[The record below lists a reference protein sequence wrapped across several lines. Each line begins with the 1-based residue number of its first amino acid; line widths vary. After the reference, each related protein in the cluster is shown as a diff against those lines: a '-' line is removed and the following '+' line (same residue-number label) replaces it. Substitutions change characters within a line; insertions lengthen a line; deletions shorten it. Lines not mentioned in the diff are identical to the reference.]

1 MEDAPEDDR
10 DVKLQ
15 KASSDLIA
23 DFDRSLTPFLR
34 KPNGELRTR
43 VRISETARLTSTLLD
58 PFQELPQLLDPHLPK
73 WLPLLAASYLE
84 NLYTQA
90 GRLTR
95 PSSAAPTARAQLLE
109 PLPAAIARLVYTLT
123 KIRGAAVIL
132 RFLPVEARHLEPLL
146 AALESA
152 ERRAARPSLLALTD
166 SVRAH
171 AAAAEPSQR
180 DWIWEERY
188 LVLLW
193 LAQLLLAPFDLST
206 ISSADPADDPAAAA
220 AAALV
225 PLPGFAWPR
234 GLPAI
239 TTRVLPLSVKYLA
252 SPGKERDGARHLL
265 VRLSMRRDMQS
276 LGVLDALVSWALA
289 SLRPR
294 DVATTKTADDIDD
307 NDNDDGSPHAPEHQ
321 PYFHIG
327 VLSFLAGVLRASV
340 NTSDMDTSLS
350 AIFTVVHAVSEADSP
365 IAASIRAYA
374 VARKM
379 VIKVIRS
386 IAVLLLGS
394 GGHQHRDREPHPAI
408 DLVELAIGYLLERLA
423 DNDTPVRLAASKALS
438 VITLKLDP
446 DMADEVVDAVL
457 DALNRN
463 VLWAVSAVGTAE
475 PVRDLSAVDPLEW
488 HGLTL
493 TLSHLLYRRS
503 PPARQLPAIIAALLL
518 ALAFEKRSTS
528 GSSVGANVRDA
539 ACFGIWALAR
549 RYTTAELLA
558 VPTGET
564 TSSSSSSSSS
574 APPSILQRLATELTV
589 TASLDPAG
597 NIRRGAS
604 AALQELIGRHPDT
617 VDKGIWLVQTVDY
630 HAVALRARAL
640 HEGALKAAKLSPVY
654 GRALLRGLLDWRG
667 VGDPD
672 AGARRVAGA
681 SFGTL
686 TRELSSGQEK
696 ELTQFQ
702 ISAKMVLERLAGL
715 QNRQVEER
723 HGLLLCLA
731 SVLDKFP
738 SLVGAPETGLSA
750 DNVSVAQRVVR
761 EVTDILQAVNQT
773 TYRRPELVA
782 EAANRL
788 IIASLP
794 VLQASSLGAAAN
806 TTPTGLQLLCPGFE
820 VVSPD
825 STQDLLQIVAAVD
838 ALPGIPSQVKG
849 LVHHFEATISAG
861 LSRPEKSAIAA
872 AAEAALVLLAF
883 SEPAERNRIVTQWAA
898 TTRQKPTSRTTSDHG
913 YFAAL
918 TMAHPLT
925 MTATRG
931 STSDTADAPGRNIT
945 TDAILSRWASDKD
958 IDTRVA
964 ILQSLTESVVL
975 QDGAS
980 AFLDLLAQGLNDYTT
995 TARGDV
1001 GSHVRLGAL
1010 RATRCIW
1017 RSLQSSGGSARQQ
1030 EYLRA
1035 AVSKLYLNVLRLAAE
1050 KLDRVRTEAQAVLS
1064 LTLTPSYAVW
1074 FNKLTFSSRT
1084 YLLALLTLYAQD
1096 EYIHPLIMELARAD
1110 PGPWMAE
1117 LLAGY
1122 VTSADTGNEDLV
1134 IAARAAL
1141 TEYCSMAP
1149 ANRDDVCTAL
1159 VRNLSSRQGQDRVL
1173 VPTLEI
1179 LAFLY
1184 RAGLFAGCR
1193 GVDPKRLC
1201 LLVQKAGYKTGS
1213 IRKLEACIH
1222 VYGCV
1227 AMFED
1232 HAEAAAQEARKRL
1245 GALMFHPWPRVRS
1258 LVVDEL
1264 WQLFCDDEAGP
1275 RLKSVDW
1282 GRADKGAIRNV
1293 VSVLGLA

>member
-58 PFQELPQLLDPHLPK
+58 PHLPK

-95 PSSAAPTARAQLLE
+95 PSSAAPSARAQLLE

-220 AAALV
+220 LV
-225 PLPGFAWPR
+225 PLPGFAWPP

-239 TTRVLPLSVKYLA
+239 TTRVLPLAVKYLA

-294 DVATTKTADDIDD
+294 DVAATKTAGDDDD
-307 NDNDDGSPHAPEHQ
+307 DDDDDDGSPHAPEHQ
-321 PYFHIG
+321 PYFYIG

-340 NTSDMDTSLS
+340 NTSDMDASLS
-350 AIFTVVHAVSEADSP
+350 AIFAVVHAVSEADSP

-386 IAVLLLGS
+386 IAVLLLG
-394 GGHQHRDREPHPAI
+394 GGGRHQCRDREPHPAI

-438 VITLKLDP
+438 VITLKLNP

-463 VLWAVSAVGTAE
+463 VLWAVSAIGTAE

-558 VPTGET
+558 VPAGET
-564 TSSSSSSSSS
+564 TSSSS
-574 APPSILQRLATELTV
+574 PPSILQRLATELTV

-696 ELTQFQ
+696 ERTQFQ
-702 ISAKMVLERLAGL
+702 VSAKMVLERLSGL

-738 SLVGAPETGLSA
+738 SLVGAPEDGLSA
-750 DNVSVAQRVVR
+750 DDMSVAQRVVR
-761 EVTDILQAVNQT
+761 EVTDILQAVNQA

-794 VLQASSLGAAAN
+794 VLQAACLGAAAN
-806 TTPTGLQLLCPGFE
+806 TTPTGLQLLRPGFE
-820 VVSPD
+820 IVSPD

-838 ALPGIPSQVKG
+838 ALPEIPSQVKA
-849 LVHHFEATISAG
+849 LVRHFEATISAG

-925 MTATRG
+925 TTATRVC
-931 STSDTADAPGRNIT
+931 TSDTADTPESDMT

-975 QDGAS
+975 QDGAP

-1017 RSLQSSGGSARQQ
+1017 RSLQSGGSTRQQ
-1030 EYLRA
+1030 ECLRA

-1064 LTLTPSYAVW
+1064 LTLTPRSVISHHPYLMVTDTFYSYAVW
-1074 FNKLTFSSRT
+1074 FTKLTFSSRP

-1110 PGPWMAE
+1110 PGAWMAE

-1141 TEYCSMAP
+1141 TEYCSIAP
-1149 ANRDDVCTAL
+1149 ANRDDVCMAL

-1179 LAFLY
+1179 VAFLY

-1232 HAEAAAQEARKRL
+1232 HAEAAAREARKRL

-1264 WQLFCDDEAGP
+1264 WQLFCNDEAGS

-1282 GRADKGAIRNV
+1282 GRADKGAIRSV

>member
-58 PFQELPQLLDPHLPK
+58 PFQELPQLLDPNLPK

-132 RFLPVEARHLEPLL
+132 RFLP
-146 AALESA
+146 
-152 ERRAARPSLLALTD
+152 
-166 SVRAH
+166 
-171 AAAAEPSQR
+171 
-180 DWIWEERY
+180 
-188 LVLLW
+188 
-193 LAQLLLAPFDLST
+193 
-206 ISSADPADDPAAAA
+206 
-220 AAALV
+220 
-225 PLPGFAWPR
+225 
-234 GLPAI
+234 
-239 TTRVLPLSVKYLA
+239 
-252 SPGKERDGARHLL
+252 
-265 VRLSMRRDMQS
+265 
-276 LGVLDALVSWALA
+276 
-289 SLRPR
+289 
-294 DVATTKTADDIDD
+294 TADDIDD

-340 NTSDMDTSLS
+340 NTSDMDASLS

-438 VITLKLDP
+438 
-446 DMADEVVDAVL
+446 
-457 DALNRN
+457 
-463 VLWAVSAVGTAE
+463 
-475 PVRDLSAVDPLEW
+475 
-488 HGLTL
+488 
-493 TLSHLLYRRS
+493 
-503 PPARQLPAIIAALLL
+503 
-518 ALAFEKRSTS
+518 
-528 GSSVGANVRDA
+528 
-539 ACFGIWALAR
+539 
-549 RYTTAELLA
+549 
-558 VPTGET
+558 
-564 TSSSSSSSSS
+564 
-574 APPSILQRLATELTV
+574 
-589 TASLDPAG
+589 
-597 NIRRGAS
+597 
-604 AALQELIGRHPDT
+604 
-617 VDKGIWLVQTVDY
+617 
-630 HAVALRARAL
+630 
-640 HEGALKAAKLSPVY
+640 
-654 GRALLRGLLDWRG
+654 
-667 VGDPD
+667 
-672 AGARRVAGA
+672 
-681 SFGTL
+681 
-686 TRELSSGQEK
+686 LSSGQEK

-1179 LAFLY
+1179 VAFLY

>member
-1 MEDAPEDDR
+1 MSIHIPRLFIRIPRLELPQNQDPTMEDAPEDDR

-43 VRISETARLTSTLLD
+43 VRISETARLTSTVREPDLPPLLD

-239 TTRVLPLSVKYLA
+239 TTRVLPLAVKYLA

-340 NTSDMDTSLS
+340 NTSDMDASLS

-564 TSSSSSSSSS
+564 TSSSSSSS

-617 VDKGIWLVQTVDY
+617 
-630 HAVALRARAL
+630 
-640 HEGALKAAKLSPVY
+640 
-654 GRALLRGLLDWRG
+654 
-667 VGDPD
+667 
-672 AGARRVAGA
+672 
-681 SFGTL
+681 
-686 TRELSSGQEK
+686 
-696 ELTQFQ
+696 
-702 ISAKMVLERLAGL
+702 
-715 QNRQVEER
+715 
-723 HGLLLCLA
+723 
-731 SVLDKFP
+731 FP

-1017 RSLQSSGGSARQQ
+1017 RSLQPGGSARQQ

-1110 PGPWMAE
+1110 PGAWMAE

-1179 LAFLY
+1179 VAFLY

-1293 VSVLGLA
+1293 VERMHREGMEEAKSVIQIVKWRHSRVLAQPLVSSCC

>member
-10 DVKLQ
+10 DIKLQ
-15 KASSDLIA
+15 KASSELIA
-23 DFDRSLTPFLR
+23 DFDLSLEPFLR
-34 KPNGELRTR
+34 KPNGQLRTR

-90 GRLTR
+90 GRLTK
-95 PSSAAPTARAQLLE
+95 PTSAVPTARAQLLE
-109 PLPAAIARLVYTLT
+109 PLPAAIARLFYTFT
-123 KIRGAAVIL
+123 KIRGASVVL

-146 AALESA
+146 SALESA

-171 AAAAEPSQR
+171 AAATEPSQR

-193 LAQLLLAPFDLST
+193 LSQLLLAPFDLST
-206 ISSADPADDPAAAA
+206 ISSADPADDG
-220 AAALV
+220 ALL
-225 PLPGFAWPR
+225 PLPDFAWPK

-239 TTRVLPLSVKYLA
+239 TTRVLPLAIKYLA
-252 SPGKERDGARHLL
+252 SPGKERDGARDLL

-276 LGVLDALVSWALA
+276 LGVLDALVNWALA
-289 SLRPR
+289 SLRPPQR
-294 DVATTKTADDIDD
+294 KTKTSDDSDM
-307 NDNDDGSPHAPEHQ
+307 PEHQ
-321 PYFHIG
+321 PYFYIG
-327 VLSFLAGVLRASV
+327 VLSYLAGVLRSSV
-340 NTSDMDTSLS
+340 NTSDMDASLS
-350 AIFTVVHAVSEADSP
+350 SIFTVVHAVSESDSP
-365 IAASIRAYA
+365 IAESIRAYA

-386 IAVLLLGS
+386 IAVLVLR
-394 GGHQHRDREPHPAI
+394 HQGKDQEQHPAT
-408 DLVELAIGYLLERLA
+408 DLVEISIGYLLDRLA

-446 DMADEVVDAVL
+446 DMAEEVVDAVL
-457 DALNRN
+457 ESLNRN
-463 VLWAVSAVGTAE
+463 VLWAASPVGSSAPT
-475 PVRDLSAVDPLEW
+475 RDLAAVDPLEW

-503 PPARQLPAIIAALLL
+503 PPARQLSAIIAALLL

-528 GSSVGANVRDA
+528 GGSVGANVRDA

-549 RYTTAELLA
+549 RYTTPELLA
-558 VPTGET
+558 VPTDDDAASPSA
-564 TSSSSSSSSS
+564 SS
-574 APPSILQRLATELTV
+574 PSILQRLATELTV
-589 TASLDPAG
+589 TASVDPAG

-640 HEGALKAAKLSPVY
+640 REGALKATKLSPLY
-654 GRALLRGLLDWRG
+654 GRAILQGLLGWRG

-672 AGARRVAGA
+672 AGARRIAGA

-686 TRELSSGQEK
+686 TLELSGPDAGEGT
-696 ELTQFQ
+696 LGQFQ
-702 ISAKMVLERLAGL
+702 VSAKMVLERLRGL

-738 SLVGAPETGLSA
+738 SLVAEEGLSA
-750 DNVSVAQRVVR
+750 DAASIVQRVIR
-761 EVTDILQAVNQT
+761 EVAVILQDFNTT
-773 TYRRPELVA
+773 TYRRPEFIA

-794 VLQASSLGAAAN
+794 ILQAASLGVVDRV
-806 TTPTGLQLLCPGFE
+806 PEGLHLQAGFE

-825 STQDLLQIVAAVD
+825 STERLLGIISTVDSLQD
-838 ALPGIPSQVKG
+838 IPDHVKT
-849 LVHHFEATISAG
+849 LVQHFEPTISAG
-861 LSRPEKSAIAA
+861 LSRPEKEAVDAA
-872 AAEAALVLLAF
+872 SEAALILLTF
-883 SEPAERNRIVTQWAA
+883 SSPAKRESIVKQWAD
-898 TTRQKPTSRTTSDHG
+898 TIRQKPTSRTVPGHG

-918 TMAHPLT
+918 TVAHPLT
-925 MTATRG
+925 TVGQASNTLEQDVT
-931 STSDTADAPGRNIT
+931 TS
-945 TDAILSRWASDKD
+945 AILARWASDND
-958 IDTRVA
+958 IETRVA
-964 ILQSLTESVVL
+964 ILQSLTRSVVL
-975 QDGAS
+975 RDRPLAY
-980 AFLDLLAQGLNDYTT
+980 LDLLAQGLNDYTT

-1010 RATRCIW
+1010 RATKCIW
-1017 RSLQSSGGSARQQ
+1017 RSLESADSVQQ
-1030 EYLRA
+1030 RDGLRT
-1035 AVSKLYLNVLRLAAE
+1035 AVSRLYLHVLRLAAE
-1050 KLDRVRTEAQAVLS
+1050 KLDRVRTEAHAVLS
-1064 LTLTPSYAVW
+1064 LTLKSSYALR

-1084 YLLALLTLYAQD
+1084 YLFTLMTLSTQYD
-1096 EYIHPLIMELARAD
+1096 YLHPMIIELAKAD
-1110 PGPWMAE
+1110 PGAWMAE
-1117 LLAGY
+1117 LLAGF

-1134 IAARAAL
+1134 IASRSAL
-1141 TEYCSMAP
+1141 TEYCSIAS
-1149 ANRDDVCTAL
+1149 ANRDDVCAAL
-1159 VRNLSSRQGQDRVL
+1159 VHNLSARQGQDRVL

-1179 LAFLY
+1179 VAFLY
-1184 RAGLFAGCR
+1184 RAGLFAGCQ
-1193 GVDPKRLC
+1193 GIDPKRLC

-1213 IRKLEACIH
+1213 IRKLEACIR

-1227 AMFED
+1227 ALFED
-1232 HAEAAAQEARKRL
+1232 QTEAGAREARKRL

-1264 WQLFCDDEAGP
+1264 WRLFCEEEAGSK
-1275 RLKSVDW
+1275 LKGVDW
-1282 GRADKGAIRNV
+1282 GRADKGAIRTV
-1293 VSVLGLA
+1293 VSELGIA

>member
-73 WLPLLAASYLE
+73 WLPLLAASP
-84 NLYTQA
+84 T
-90 GRLTR
+90 
-95 PSSAAPTARAQLLE
+95 SAAPTARAQLLE

-123 KIRGAAVIL
+123 KIRGAA
-132 RFLPVEARHLEPLL
+132 
-146 AALESA
+146 SA

-206 ISSADPADDPAAAA
+206 ISSADPADD
-220 AAALV
+220 AALV
-225 PLPGFAWPR
+225 PLPGFAWP
-234 GLPAI
+234 
-239 TTRVLPLSVKYLA
+239 YLA

-276 LGVLDALVSWALA
+276 LGVLDALTAGGGS
-289 SLRPR
+289 R
-294 DVATTKTADDIDD
+294 D
-307 NDNDDGSPHAPEHQ
+307 APEHQ

-340 NTSDMDTSLS
+340 NTSDMDASLS
-350 AIFTVVHAVSEADSP
+350 TIFAVVHAVSEADSP

-379 VIKVIRS
+379 VIK
-386 IAVLLLGS
+386 
-394 GGHQHRDREPHPAI
+394 PHPAI
-408 DLVELAIGYLLERLA
+408 DLVELSIGYLLERLA

-438 VITLKLDP
+438 VIALKLDP

-463 VLWAVSAVGTAE
+463 VLWAVSAIGTSE

-518 ALAFEKRSTS
+518 A
-528 GSSVGANVRDA
+528 
-539 ACFGIWALAR
+539 ALAR

-558 VPTGET
+558 
-564 TSSSSSSSSS
+564 
-574 APPSILQRLATELTV
+574 RLATELTV

-604 AALQELIGRHPDT
+604 AGLQELIGRHPDT
-617 VDKGIWLVQTVDY
+617 VDKGIWLVLTVDY

-702 ISAKMVLERLAGL
+702 VSAKMVLERLGGL

-738 SLVGAPETGLSA
+738 SLVGALEDVLSA
-750 DNVSVAQRVVR
+750 DDVSIAQRVVR
-761 EVTDILQAVNQT
+761 EVSDILQAVNQT

-794 VLQASSLGAAAN
+794 VLQAASPGAAAN
-806 TTPTGLQLLCPGFE
+806 TTPTGLQLLRPGFE

-838 ALPGIPSQVKG
+838 ALPEIPSQVKA

-861 LSRPEKSAIAA
+861 LSRPEKSTIAA

-925 MTATRG
+925 TTATRG
-931 STSDTADAPGRNIT
+931 CTSDTADAPERDIA

-975 QDGAS
+975 QDGAP
-980 AFLDLLAQGLNDYTT
+980 AFLDLLAQGLNDYTA

-1017 RSLQSSGGSARQQ
+1017 RSLQSGGSTRQQ
-1030 EYLRA
+1030 ECLRA

-1110 PGPWMAE
+1110 PDAWMAE

-1141 TEYCSMAP
+1141 TEYCSIAP

-1179 LAFLY
+1179 VAFLY
-1184 RAGLFAGCR
+1184 RAGLFAGCQ

-1258 LVVDEL
+1258 MVVDEL
-1264 WQLFCDDEAGP
+1264 WQLFCDDEAGS

-1282 GRADKGAIRNV
+1282 GRADKGAIRSV

>member
-132 RFLPVEARHLEPLL
+132 RFLP
-146 AALESA
+146 
-152 ERRAARPSLLALTD
+152 
-166 SVRAH
+166 
-171 AAAAEPSQR
+171 
-180 DWIWEERY
+180 
-188 LVLLW
+188 
-193 LAQLLLAPFDLST
+193 
-206 ISSADPADDPAAAA
+206 
-220 AAALV
+220 
-225 PLPGFAWPR
+225 
-234 GLPAI
+234 
-239 TTRVLPLSVKYLA
+239 YLA

-340 NTSDMDTSLS
+340 NTSDMDASLS

-528 GSSVGANVRDA
+528 GSSVGAN
-539 ACFGIWALAR
+539 
-549 RYTTAELLA
+549 
-558 VPTGET
+558 
-564 TSSSSSSSSS
+564 
-574 APPSILQRLATELTV
+574 
-589 TASLDPAG
+589 
-597 NIRRGAS
+597 
-604 AALQELIGRHPDT
+604 
-617 VDKGIWLVQTVDY
+617 
-630 HAVALRARAL
+630 
-640 HEGALKAAKLSPVY
+640 
-654 GRALLRGLLDWRG
+654 
-667 VGDPD
+667 
-672 AGARRVAGA
+672 
-681 SFGTL
+681 
-686 TRELSSGQEK
+686 LSSGQEK

-1017 RSLQSSGGSARQQ
+1017 RSLQPGGSARQQ

-1110 PGPWMAE
+1110 PGAWMAE

-1179 LAFLY
+1179 VAFLY

>member
-73 WLPLLAASYLE
+73 WLPLLAAS
-84 NLYTQA
+84 
-90 GRLTR
+90 

-166 SVRAH
+166 S
-171 AAAAEPSQR
+171 
-180 DWIWEERY
+180 ERY

-239 TTRVLPLSVKYLA
+239 TTRVLPLAVKYLA

-340 NTSDMDTSLS
+340 NTSDMDASLS

-558 VPTGET
+558 
-564 TSSSSSSSSS
+564 
-574 APPSILQRLATELTV
+574 RLATELTV

-1179 LAFLY
+1179 VAFLY

>member
-1 MEDAPEDDR
+1 SEIPRLFIRIPRLELPQNQDPTMEDAPEDDR

-132 RFLPVEARHLEPLL
+132 RFLP
-146 AALESA
+146 
-152 ERRAARPSLLALTD
+152 
-166 SVRAH
+166 
-171 AAAAEPSQR
+171 R

-239 TTRVLPLSVKYLA
+239 TTRVLPLAVKYLA

-340 NTSDMDTSLS
+340 NTSDMDASLS

-564 TSSSSSSSSS
+564 TSSSASSSS
-574 APPSILQRLATELTV
+574 PSILQRLATELTV

-604 AALQELIGRHPDT
+604 AGLQELIGRHPDT
-617 VDKGIWLVQTVDY
+617 VDKGIWLVLTVDY

-702 ISAKMVLERLAGL
+702 VSAKMVLERLGGL

-738 SLVGAPETGLSA
+738 SLVGALEDVLSA
-750 DNVSVAQRVVR
+750 DDVSIAQRVVR
-761 EVTDILQAVNQT
+761 EVSDILQAVNQT

-794 VLQASSLGAAAN
+794 VLQAASPGAAAN
-806 TTPTGLQLLCPGFE
+806 TTPTGLQLLRPGFE

-838 ALPGIPSQVKG
+838 ALPEIPSQVKA

-975 QDGAS
+975 QDGAL

-1017 RSLQSSGGSARQQ
+1017 RSLQSGGSARQQ

-1084 YLLALLTLYAQD
+1084 YLLALLTFYAQD

-1110 PGPWMAE
+1110 PGAWMAE

-1179 LAFLY
+1179 VAFLY

-1264 WQLFCDDEAGP
+1264 WQLFCDDEAGS

>member
-1 MEDAPEDDR
+1 MECSCSMLGGERGWVLSLFATAGRSAPLLFQLCDIPARSFEILAWRCSPPIYDENQNQNQNQDQDRDLTMEDAPEDDR

-73 WLPLLAASYLE
+73 WLPVLAASYLE

-95 PSSAAPTARAQLLE
+95 PSSAAPSARAQLLE

-180 DWIWEERY
+180 DWDLGGALSRA
-188 LVLLW
+188 LW

-206 ISSADPADDPAAAA
+206 ISSATRRRPAPPPSCAARLYCPGPA
-220 AAALV
+220 
-225 PLPGFAWPR
+225 R
-234 GLPAI
+234 HH
-239 TTRVLPLSVKYLA
+239 TRVLPCC
-252 SPGKERDGARHLL
+252 
-265 VRLSMRRDMQS
+265 Q
-276 LGVLDALVSWALA
+276 
-289 SLRPR
+289 
-294 DVATTKTADDIDD
+294 
-307 NDNDDGSPHAPEHQ
+307 
-321 PYFHIG
+321 
-327 VLSFLAGVLRASV
+327 
-340 NTSDMDTSLS
+340 
-350 AIFTVVHAVSEADSP
+350 
-365 IAASIRAYA
+365 
-374 VARKM
+374 
-379 VIKVIRS
+379 
-386 IAVLLLGS
+386 
-394 GGHQHRDREPHPAI
+394 
-408 DLVELAIGYLLERLA
+408 
-423 DNDTPVRLAASKALS
+423 ALS
-438 VITLKLDP
+438 VITLKLNP

-463 VLWAVSAVGTAE
+463 VLWAVSAIGTAE

-564 TSSSSSSSSS
+564 TSFSSSSSSSS
-574 APPSILQRLATELTV
+574 FPPSILQRLATELTV

-696 ELTQFQ
+696 KRTQFQ
-702 ISAKMVLERLAGL
+702 VSAKMVLERLSGL

-738 SLVGAPETGLSA
+738 SLVGAPEDGLSA
-750 DNVSVAQRVVR
+750 DDVSVAQRVVR
-761 EVTDILQAVNQT
+761 EGTDILQGGQPG
-773 TYRRPELVA
+773 RPTVVQNSLL
-782 EAANRL
+782 EAANR
-788 IIASLP
+788 S
-794 VLQASSLGAAAN
+794 SSLRCPA
-806 TTPTGLQLLCPGFE
+806 PPGFE
-820 VVSPD
+820 IVSPD

-838 ALPGIPSQVKG
+838 ALPEIPSQVKA
-849 LVHHFEATISAG
+849 LVRHFEATISAG

-925 MTATRG
+925 TTATRG
-931 STSDTADAPGRNIT
+931 CTSDTADTPESDMT

-975 QDGAS
+975 QDGAP

-1017 RSLQSSGGSARQQ
+1017 RSLQSGGSTRQQ
-1030 EYLRA
+1030 ECLRA
-1035 AVSKLYLNVLRLAAE
+1035 AVSKLYLNVLRLATE

-1096 EYIHPLIMELARAD
+1096 EYIHPLIMEQARAD
-1110 PGPWMAE
+1110 PGAWMAE

-1141 TEYCSMAP
+1141 TEYCSIAP
-1149 ANRDDVCTAL
+1149 ANRDDVCIAL

-1179 LAFLY
+1179 VAFLY

-1232 HAEAAAQEARKRL
+1232 HAEAAAREARKRL

-1264 WQLFCDDEAGP
+1264 WQLFCNDEAGS

-1282 GRADKGAIRNV
+1282 GRADKGAIRSV

>member
-10 DVKLQ
+10 DIKLQ
-15 KASSDLIA
+15 KASSELIA
-23 DFDRSLTPFLR
+23 DFDQSLVPFLR
-34 KPNGELRTR
+34 KPDGQLRTR

-90 GRLTR
+90 GRLTK
-95 PSSAAPTARAQLLE
+95 PTSTAPTARSQLLE
-109 PLPAAIARLVYTLT
+109 PLPAAISRLLYTFA
-123 KIRGAAVIL
+123 KIRGPSVVL

-146 AALESA
+146 SALESA
-152 ERRAARPSLLALTD
+152 ERRAARPSLLTLTD

-171 AAAAEPSQR
+171 AAATEPSQR

-193 LAQLLLAPFDLST
+193 LSQLLLAPFDLST
-206 ISSADPADDPAAAA
+206 ISSADPADDGT
-220 AAALV
+220 LL
-225 PLPGFAWPR
+225 PLPDFAWPS

-239 TTRVLPLSVKYLA
+239 TTRILPVAIKYLA
-252 SPGKERDGARHLL
+252 SPGKERDGARDLL
-265 VRLSMRRDMQS
+265 VRLSMRRDMQA

-289 SLRPR
+289 SLRPHGE
-294 DVATTKTADDIDD
+294 TSDD
-307 NDNDDGSPHAPEHQ
+307 NPEHQ
-321 PYFHIG
+321 PYFYIG
-327 VLSFLAGVLRASV
+327 ILSFLAGVLRSSV
-340 NTSDMDTSLS
+340 NTSDMDASLP
-350 AIFTVVHAVSEADSP
+350 AIFAVAHAVSESDSP
-365 IAASIRAYA
+365 VAESIRAYA

-386 IAVLLLGS
+386 IAVLLLR
-394 GGHQHRDREPHPAI
+394 HEDHPNM
-408 DLVELAIGYLLERLA
+408 DLVETSIGYLLDRLA

-438 VITLKLDP
+438 IITLKLNP
-446 DMADEVVDAVL
+446 DMAEEVVDAVL

-463 VLWAVSAVGTAE
+463 VLWAKSPVSSAPT
-475 PVRDLSAVDPLEW
+475 RDLTAVDPLEW

-503 PPARQLPAIIAALLL
+503 PPARQLPAIIAGLLL

-528 GSSVGANVRDA
+528 GGSIGTNVRDA

-558 VPTGET
+558 VPTDDPA
-564 TSSSSSSSSS
+564 S
-574 APPSILQRLATELTV
+574 PSVLQRLATELTV
-589 TASLDPAG
+589 TASLDAAG

-640 HEGALKAAKLSPVY
+640 REGALKATKLAPQY
-654 GRALLRGLLDWRG
+654 GRALLEGLLGWRG

-672 AGARRVAGA
+672 AAARRVAGV

-686 TRELSSGQEK
+686 TLELSQADGGAK
-696 ELTQFQ
+696 LDQFQ
-702 ISAKMVLERLAGL
+702 ASAKMVLERLKGL

-731 SVLDKFP
+731 AVLDKFP
-738 SLVGAPETGLSA
+738 VLAA
-750 DNVSVAQRVVR
+750 DEAEGGFSPDTASIVQRVVR
-761 EVTDILQAVNQT
+761 EVDGILQNFNDT
-773 TYRRPELVA
+773 TYRRPELIA

-794 VLQASSLGAAAN
+794 VLQAASAN
-806 TTPTGLQLLCPGFE
+806 ASAVNPAPGNMQLLPGYD

-825 STQDLLQIVAAVD
+825 STESLLDIVTAIYS
-838 ALPGIPSQVKG
+838 LPGIPDNVKS
-849 LVHHFEATISAG
+849 LVHHFEPTISAG
-861 LSRPEKSAIAA
+861 LDRPEKEAVAA
-872 AAEAALVLLAF
+872 ASEAALILLAF
-883 SEPAERNRIVTQWAA
+883 SPPTDRERIVKQWADMI
-898 TTRQKPTSRTTSDHG
+898 RRKPTSRTALGHG

-918 TMAHPLT
+918 TMAHPVTT
-925 MTATRG
+925 MGQAGLDSPERDVT
-931 STSDTADAPGRNIT
+931 TS
-945 TDAILSRWASDKD
+945 AILSRWASDND

-964 ILQSLTESVVL
+964 ILQSLTQSVVL
-975 QDGAS
+975 RDRPL
-980 AFLDLLAQGLNDYTT
+980 AFLDLLAEGLNDYTT
-995 TARGDV
+995 NARGDV

-1010 RATRCIW
+1010 RATKCIW
-1017 RSLQSSGGSARQQ
+1017 RSLESASSARQRDG
-1030 EYLRA
+1030 LKA
-1035 AVSKLYLNVLRLAAE
+1035 AVSKLYLHVLRLAAE
-1050 KLDRVRTEAQAVLS
+1050 KLDRVRTEAHAVLA
-1064 LTLTPSYAVW
+1064 LTLAPSYAVR

-1084 YLLALLTLYAQD
+1084 YLYTLLTLSSQD
-1096 EYIHPLIMELARAD
+1096 DYLHPLIVELAKAN
-1110 PGPWMAE
+1110 PGAWMAE

-1134 IAARAAL
+1134 IASRAAL
-1141 TEYCSMAP
+1141 TEFCSIAS
-1149 ANRDDVCTAL
+1149 ANRDGVCAAL
-1159 VRNLSSRQGQDRVL
+1159 VHNLSARQGQDRVL

-1179 LAFLY
+1179 VAFLY
-1184 RAGLFAGCR
+1184 RAGLFAGSR
-1193 GVDPKRLC
+1193 GIDPKRLC

-1213 IRKLEACIH
+1213 MRKLEACIR

-1227 AMFED
+1227 ALFED
-1232 HAEAAAQEARKRL
+1232 QTDSSAPEMGDDHTELASKREAGAREARKRL

-1264 WQLFCDDEAGP
+1264 WRLFCEEEAGAK
-1275 RLKSVDW
+1275 LKGVDW
-1282 GRADKGAIRNV
+1282 GRADKGAIRSV
-1293 VSVLGLA
+1293 VSELGLS